1 MFVPRTENST
11 RIPISITDRIVAMTL
26 RALFGDFGYF
36 IYVCERNMVFRH
48 RDFELNVFQDCSK
61 QAKRQP
67 YCNCC
72 LTHLPS
78 APFMVY

>member
-11 RIPISITDRIVAMTL
+11 RIPISITDRIVAMTP

-48 RDFELNVFQDCSK
+48 RDFELNVSKTAPSK
-61 QAKRQP
+61 QKGS
-67 YCNCC
+67 
-72 LTHLPS
+72 LTVTV
-78 APFMVY
+78 A